1 MGDMLSKKLQRL
13 DDFLMSEAVSDNAML
28 LSELDG
34 FLAGLIV
41 CPDMI
46 MPSEW
51 MPVIWAD
58 EEPVFDDIEQ
68 AQTVSNLI
76 LEHYNNIIRQLD
88 KRRHSP
94 VFDIDTRNDD
104 VMWETWI
111 NGFGQA
117 MQLRP
122 EAWRSWAESENIAI
136 GNALFVL
143 GRLKQLATL
152 APQDIKPLDID
163 DDLKTL
169 APDLIAEN
177 MELLHHARLAKAKP
191 TMLSANDNRPKV
203 SRNEP
208 CPCGSGKKFKK
219 CCLN

>member
-1 MGDMLSKKLQRL
+1 MNDLLSKKLQRL
-13 DDFLMSEAVSDNAML
+13 DQFLLSDAVGNDAML

-34 FLAGLIV
+34 FLSGLIV

-51 MPVIWAD
+51 MPVIWGH
-58 EEPVFDDIEQ
+58 EPPVYDNIKQ
-68 AQTVSNLI
+68 AETVSNLI
-76 LEHYNNIIRQLD
+76 LEHYNQISRQLD

-111 NGFGQA
+111 DGFGQA
-117 MQLRP
+117 MLLRP
-122 EAWRSWAESENIAI
+122 ETWRSWAESENTAI

-177 MELLHHARLAKAKP
+177 MELLHHARLATANP
-191 TMLSANDNRPKV
+191 PMSSANDSRPKV
-203 SRNEP
+203 GRNEP

>member
-1 MGDMLSKKLQRL
+1 MSDILSKKLQRL
-13 DDFLMSEAVSDNAML
+13 DDFLMSDAVNYNTML

-34 FLAGLIV
+34 FLAGLII

-51 MPVIWAD
+51 MPVIWGD
-58 EEPVFDDIEQ
+58 EGPVFNDIVQ
-68 AQTVSNLI
+68 AQAVNNLI
-76 LEHYNNIIRQLD
+76 LEHYNDIIRQLD

-111 NGFGQA
+111 SGFGQA
-117 MQLRP
+117 MLLRP
-122 EAWRSWAESENIAI
+122 EAWRSWAEGDDIDLHNS
-136 GNALFVL
+136 LFVL

-163 DDLKTL
+163 DELKKL
-169 APDLIAEN
+169 APDLIAEHV
-177 MELLHHARLAKAKP
+177 ELLHHARLAKATQP
-191 TMLSANDNRPKV
+191 MSSANDNRPMV
-203 SRNEP
+203 GRNEP

>member
-1 MGDMLSKKLQRL
+1 MSGKLSKKLRQL
-13 DDFLMSEAVSDNAML
+13 DDFLLSEAVSDDAML

-51 MPVIWAD
+51 MPVIWGD
-58 EEPVFDDIEQ
+58 EEPVFDDVGQ
-68 AQTVSNLI
+68 VRTVSNLI
-76 LEHYNNIIRQLD
+76 LKHYNDIIRQLD
-88 KRRHSP
+88 KRCHSP
-94 VFDIDTRNDD
+94 VFDFDTRNGEI
-104 VMWETWI
+104 MWETWI

-122 EAWRSWAESENIAI
+122 EAWLPWVEGEDTGILR
-136 GNALFVL
+136 ALLVL

-152 APQDIKPLDID
+152 SPQETKPLDID
-163 DDLKTL
+163 DELKNL
-169 APDLIAEN
+169 APDLIAVHV
-177 MELLHHARLAKAKP
+177 ELLHHARLARAKP
-191 TMLSANDNRPKV
+191 PMPSANENRLKV
-203 SRNEP
+203 GRNEP
-208 CPCGSGKKFKK
+208 CPCASGKKFKR